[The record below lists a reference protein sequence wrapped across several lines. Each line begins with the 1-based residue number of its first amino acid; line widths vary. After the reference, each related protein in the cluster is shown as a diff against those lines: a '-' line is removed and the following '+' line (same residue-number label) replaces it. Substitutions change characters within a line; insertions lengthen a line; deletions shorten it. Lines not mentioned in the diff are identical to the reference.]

1 MLQTDDGNSIM
12 VVDDKPANLK
22 LLERMLSD
30 RGYRVRPFLK
40 SPMALNVAL
49 NDPPDLILLDINM
62 PDMDGFEM
70 CRRLKADART
80 GDIPVIFI
88 SALSETFD
96 KIKAFVV
103 GGVDYVT
110 KPFQFEEVYA
120 RVKTHLNLKRVQR
133 MVEEKNQLLEKTISD
148 LKIAQKQ
155 LVQSEKMAA
164 LGVLTAGIAHEINNP
179 VNFIKTSAVGL
190 EQDIKDIERLLAF
203 YKENCSRCN
212 KNDVIRQGLES
223 IKKEIDF
230 DLLIRELP
238 ELMHN
243 LQEGV
248 NRTQEIVSS
257 LRLYSRMDDFD
268 FKKTG
273 LHSLIDAALVILKSR
288 QDERIEVRK
297 EYGAI
302 PEIYGHPGKLIQVF
316 TNIISNAIDSLQTMA
331 SGLGQG
337 MVSDADNGVMP
348 DLGEGVISDSGNAKA
363 DSDKKRITIRT
374 SVVSKENRWYTLVS
388 IHDNGPGIA
397 KQYLDKIFDPFFT
410 TKDIGRGSGLGL
422 SISIGIVREH
432 NGIIEVI
439 SNPESGTVFSV
450 LLPVEE
456 EKS

>member
-70 CRRLKADART
+70 CQRLKADPRT

-120 RVKTHLNLKRVQR
+120 RVKTHLNLKRVQQ
-133 MVEEKNQLLEKTISD
+133 MVEEKNELLEKTISD

-179 VNFIKTSAVGL
+179 VNFIKTSALGL
-190 EQDIKDIERLLAF
+190 EQDIKDIEKLLAF
-203 YKENCSRCN
+203 YNENCSRCN

-230 DLLIRELP
+230 ELLIRELP

-288 QDERIEVRK
+288 QDERIEVKK

-302 PEIYGHPGKLIQVF
+302 PEVYGHPGKLIQVF
-316 TNIISNAIDSLQTMA
+316 TNILSNAIDSLQSM
-331 SGLGQG
+331 GPGWG
-337 MVSDADNGVMP
+337 NMVSDVDNVVMP
-348 DLGEGVISDSGNAKA
+348 DLGEGVISDTGNAKA
-363 DSDKKRITIRT
+363 YSDKKRITIRT
-374 SVVSKENRWYTLVS
+374 SLVSKENLEYTLVS

-410 TKDIGRGSGLGL
+410 TKEIGRGSGLGL

-432 NGIIEVI
+432 KGIIEVI